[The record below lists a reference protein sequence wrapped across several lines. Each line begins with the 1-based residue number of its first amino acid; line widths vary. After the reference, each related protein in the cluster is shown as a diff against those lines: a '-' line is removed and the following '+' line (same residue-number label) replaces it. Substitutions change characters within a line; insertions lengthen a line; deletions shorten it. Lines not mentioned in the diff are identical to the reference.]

1 MDGSLLLIGYFME
14 KIGKYKIIK
23 ELGHGATSTVFLAL
37 DPGTNQQVAI
47 KLFNLAVLLDND
59 RAKAFRKLLVSE
71 ASLAGKLSHPH
82 IVKIYDAVMDDGEAN
97 YIVMEYVEGESLEKL
112 AEVDHLLPLSSISEL
127 IYKCCKALEYAQYQ
141 GVIHRDIKPANIMI
155 CGDHDI
161 KISDFGSALIESQQT
176 TQVSGV
182 GSPAYMSPEQIR
194 EQMLTHQTDIYS
206 LAVTMYRLLTG
217 KLPYDARNN
226 YSMIYQIMNMEP
238 PPPSTFRPE
247 IPHTLDKI
255 VMRAMHKDTAQRY
268 QTWDEFAR
276 DLVGFFSNKPLP
288 QEAKVDTEKFDTL
301 RSLLFFKNFSDV
313 ELWEVLR
320 ISEWCKVKSEELIFS
335 DGEEGQTLFVLAQG
349 TVKVLKQGRLLNLLH
364 QGDCFGEMANF
375 TERKF
380 TRTTD
385 VVAKTD
391 ATLIEIKLTVLEK
404 TSAECRYQFSD
415 SFLRMLVKRLS
426 VANTRISHLLGE
438 HGDSVE

>member
-1 MDGSLLLIGYFME
+1 MDN
-14 KIGKYKIIK
+14 IGKYNIIR
-23 ELGHGATSTVFLAL
+23 ELGHGATSTVYLAQA
-37 DPGTNQQVAI
+37 PATRQQVAI
-47 KLFNLAVLLDND
+47 KLFNLNVLLDNN
-59 RAKAFRKLLVSE
+59 RAKAFRKLLLSE

-82 IVKIYDAVMDDGEAN
+82 IVKIYDAVMDDSELN

-112 AEVDHLLPLSSISEL
+112 AEVDHLLPLSNISEI

-194 EQMLTHQTDIYS
+194 EQILTHQTDIYS
-206 LAVTMYRLLTG
+206 LAVTMYKLLTG
-217 KLPYDARNN
+217 KLPFDARNN
-226 YSMIYQIMNMEP
+226 YSMIYQIMNIEP

-247 IPHTLDKI
+247 IPHALDKI
-255 VMRAMHKDTAQRY
+255 VMRAMHKDVAQRY

-276 DLVGFFSNKPLP
+276 DLVGFFSNKRVP
-288 QEAKVDTEKFDTL
+288 QEEKIDTDKFDTL
-301 RSLLFFKNFSDV
+301 RSLAFFKGFSDV

-320 ISEWCKVKSEELIFS
+320 ISEWRNINKDETIFS
-335 DGEEGQTLFVLAQG
+335 DGEEGHSLFVIAHG
-349 TVKVLKQGRLLNLLH
+349 TVKVFKQGRLLNLLH
-364 QGDCFGEMANF
+364 QGDCFGEMAKF
-375 TERKF
+375 AERKSL
-380 TRTTD
+380 RTTD
-385 VVAKTD
+385 VVGKTN
-391 ATLIEIKLTVLEK
+391 ATLIEIKLKVLEK

-415 SFLRMLVKRLS
+415 AFLHILVKRLTI
-426 VANTRISHLLGE
+426 ANTRISHLLAE
-438 HGDSVE
+438 HGSTPEE

>member
-1 MDGSLLLIGYFME
+1 MDN
-14 KIGKYKIIK
+14 IGKYKIIK

-37 DPGTNQQVAI
+37 DPGTKQQVAI
-47 KLFNLAVLLDND
+47 KLFNLDVLLDND

-82 IVKIYDAVMDDGEAN
+82 IVKIYDAVMDDGEVN
-97 YIVMEYVEGESLEKL
+97 YMVMEYVEGESLEKQ
-112 AEVDHLLPLSSISEL
+112 AEVDHLLPLSSISEI

-141 GVIHRDIKPANIMI
+141 GVIHRDIKPANILI

-206 LAVTMYRLLTG
+206 LAVTMYKLLTG
-217 KLPYDARNN
+217 KLPFDARNN
-226 YSMIYQIMNMEP
+226 YSMIYQIMNIEP

-247 IPHTLDKI
+247 IPHSLDKL
-255 VMRAMHKDTAQRY
+255 VMRAMHKDVAQRY

-276 DLVGFFSNKPLP
+276 DLVGFFSNKKRVP
-288 QEAKVDTEKFDTL
+288 QEEKIDTEKFDTL
-301 RSLLFFKNFSDV
+301 RSLAFFKNFSDV

-320 ISEWCKVKSEELIFS
+320 ISEWRKVKKDETVFS

-375 TERKF
+375 AERKF

-385 VVAKTD
+385 VVSKTE
-391 ATLIEIKLTVLEK
+391 ATLIEIKLKVLEK

-415 SFLRMLVKRLS
+415 SFLRMLVKRLAI
-426 VANTRISHLLGE
+426 ANTRISHLLAE
-438 HGDSVE
+438 HSVIAEER